1 MYNHLFTDRVANII
15 PAVARKYSGGNDS
28 VYDELVSYMGLRVAS
43 YLPRYDPNRGTQFKT
58 WVYKLAVFSAKNYFW
73 LIKRKG
79 KSKRDIPTVSLN
91 VKTGTSDSEFVNLV
105 ADRKAT
111 DPGDGVASRQMVR
124 KLFNRL
130 KPLDQRI
137 VSMMLDGYGAYHVG
151 RIVGLSHQGVLNRYR
166 RALKRLKNS
175 YHLLVSGKAGTKVI
189 RQWRAVD
196 QDRANK
202 QMSEALAKA
211 HDSYMRSVQ
220 TERTLTGWPE
230 LPEVQGRILNY
241 LKTVPQAKDSEICL
255 GVSISLQWCRDS
267 MSILK
272 RKGYVL
278 KVGSQRSG
286 TYRINPSIS
295 GEGSI

>member
-1 MYNHLFTDRVANII
+1 MYNHLFTDEVANII
-15 PAVARKYSGGNDS
+15 PAVAKKYSGGKGYVID
-28 VYDELVSYMGLRVAS
+28 DLISYIGLKLAT
-43 YLPRYDPNRGTQFKT
+43 YIPRYDPDKPKQFKSY
-58 WVYKLAVFSAKNYFW
+58 VYMIADYSARQYHYLK
-73 LIKRKG
+73 KRGRK
-79 KSKRDIPTVSLN
+79 KQIQTVSLN
-91 VKTGTSDSEFVNLV
+91 STVRGHESELTTVV
-105 ADRKAT
+105 ADRRVV
-111 DPGDGVASRQMVR
+111 DPGVSVATKQLVK
-124 KLFNRL
+124 KLFNKL
-130 KPLDQRI
+130 SPLRKRI
-137 VSMMLDGYGAYHVG
+137 VQMRLEGYAAHHIANQVG
-151 RIVGLSHQGVLNRYR
+151 VSKQCVINYYNKSIN
-166 RALKRLKNS
+166 RLKNS
-175 YHLLVSGKAGTKVI
+175 YHQIISGKAGTKVI

-196 QDRANK
+196 QDRADK

-272 RKGYVL
+272 KKGYVL